1 MNSESGNS
9 IENMKKVMAENPKSM
24 RFARLAD
31 AHLQSGDIHEAI
43 EVCVK
48 GIVNFPRYV
57 TGHFVLAKCYL
68 SANELEKA
76 RKEFEKVLEIDPKHV
91 LAWKCYGDL
100 LHNLGKTEASE
111 MSYTEVVSLDPL
123 DEDARAQL
131 EVLRKNREADW
142 DEEVIDAIAKTSEA
156 GESLEQSDEGSG
168 IQTTSSEEKFS
179 YILDDIFSED
189 ETEAESEAEPEDVLD
204 IAGIIPP
211 EEIEPPDEAFTA
223 ATTPTETPV
232 REPEPPEVVEKP
244 AEPVESQ
251 LPPEPEQVEVETEPE
266 QEPEAEEEQPE
277 HLIVPKEDEDVI
289 DEQIVQEEPAPAPA
303 PAPAEKP
310 EPPKEEE
317 SKEKDERIVTPTLGE
332 IYAAQGQFAKA
343 IGVFEILARKDP
355 DNEAYKQK
363 IEFLR
368 QRLEEEGER
377 E

>member
-9 IENMKKVMAENPKSM
+9 IENLQHALAENPKSM

-31 AHLQSGDIHEAI
+31 AYLQAGNIHEAI
-43 EVCVK
+43 EVCLQ
-48 GIVNFPRYV
+48 GIENFPRYV
-57 TGHFVLAKCYL
+57 TGHYILAKCYL
-68 SANELEKA
+68 SANDLEKA

-100 LHNLGKTEASE
+100 LHNLGKSEASE
-111 MSYTEVVSLDPL
+111 MSYSEVVTLDPL

-142 DEEVIDAIAKTSEA
+142 DDEVIDDISKTAEP
-156 GESLEQSDEGSG
+156 GETLETGDEGPG
-168 IQTTSSEEKFS
+168 IPTTSSEEKFS

-189 ETEAESEAEPEDVLD
+189 EAEADGEAEPEDVLD

-211 EEIEPPDEAFTA
+211 EAIEPPDEEFTIE
-223 ATTPTETPV
+223 TTPPETPV
-232 REPEPPEVVEKP
+232 REPEPLDVIEQPVEAP
-244 AEPVESQ
+244 ESQ
-251 LPPEPEQVEVETEPE
+251 LPPEPDQVEA
-266 QEPEAEEEQPE
+266 EPEAEEEQPE
-277 HLIVPKEDEDVI
+277 HLIVPQEDEDVI
-289 DEQIVQEEPAPAPA
+289 DEQIVQEEPAPVPA
-303 PAPAEKP
+303 PAPAEEP

-317 SKEKDERIVTPTLGE
+317 SKEEASKEKDERIVTPTLGE